1 MRDVFALEMNLSQNL
16 PGENILE
23 LTSSKDLSKTKD
35 GKTGIWD
42 VDSAIFTRKSPG
54 MIVNA
59 EGPGFVIR
67 RKNGKGNWPLISR
80 RGRTRKSI
88 VTCMTTSIGL

>member
-1 MRDVFALEMNLSQNL
+1 M
-16 PGENILE
+16 E

-59 EGPGFVIR
+59 EDPGFVIHEKK
-67 RKNGKGNWPLISR
+67 RKGKLAAYFSKGKNEKKYS
-80 RGRTRKSI
+80 
-88 VTCMTTSIGL
+88 TCMTTSIGL